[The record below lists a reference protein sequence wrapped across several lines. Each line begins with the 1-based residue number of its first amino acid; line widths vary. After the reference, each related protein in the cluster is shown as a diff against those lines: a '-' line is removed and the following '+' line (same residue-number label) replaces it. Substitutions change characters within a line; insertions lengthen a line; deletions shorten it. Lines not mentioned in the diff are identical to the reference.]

1 MNPQQFWDST
11 LKEVMIYIE
20 VYSEKELQKQKMN
33 VSMAYNIA
41 SLVNTFINYSFNN
54 KPIPSIEKIFPNLF
68 SENIRDGLSQEEYD
82 KRLARFQEEQ
92 IARNFEMVNK
102 ARKKGGN

>member
-54 KPIPSIEKIFPNLF
+54 KKIPSIEEMFPNLF

-82 KRLARFQEEQ
+82 KRLTRFQEEQ
-92 IARNFEMVNK
+92 IARNFEKINK
-102 ARKKGGN
+102 IRKKGGK

>member
-1 MNPQQFWDST
+1 
-11 LKEVMIYIE
+11 MIYIE

-54 KPIPSIEKIFPNLF
+54 KPIPSIEKIIKILK
-68 SENIRDGLSQEEYD
+68 EN
-82 KRLARFQEEQ
+82 EQ
-92 IARNFEMVNK
+92 HITSNRMK
-102 ARKKGGN
+102 

>member
-1 MNPQQFWDST
+1 
-11 LKEVMIYIE
+11 MIYIE
-20 VYSEKELQKQKMN
+20 VYSEKEIQKQKMN

-54 KPIPSIEKIFPNLF
+54 KKIPSIEKMFPNLF

-92 IARNFEMVNK
+92 IARTF
-102 ARKKGGN
+102 

>member
-1 MNPQQFWDST
+1 
-11 LKEVMIYIE
+11 MIYIE

-54 KPIPSIEKIFPNLF
+54 KKIPSIEEMFPNLF

-82 KRLARFQEEQ
+82 NRLARFQEEQ
-92 IARNFEMVNK
+92 IARNFEKINK
-102 ARKKGGN
+102 IRKKGGN

>member
-1 MNPQQFWDST
+1 
-11 LKEVMIYIE
+11 MIYIE

-54 KPIPSIEKIFPNLF
+54 KPIPSIEKMFPNLF

-92 IARNFEMVNK
+92 IARNFEKINK
-102 ARKKGGN
+102 IRKKGGN

>member
-1 MNPQQFWDST
+1 
-11 LKEVMIYIE
+11 MIYIE

-68 SENIRDGLSQEEYD
+68 SENIRDRLSQEEYD

-92 IARNFEMVNK
+92 IARNFEKINK
-102 ARKKGGN
+102 IRKKGGK

>member
-1 MNPQQFWDST
+1 
-11 LKEVMIYIE
+11 MIYIE
-20 VYSEKELQKQKMN
+20 VYSEKELQKQKIN

-54 KPIPSIEKIFPNLF
+54 KKIPSIEEMFPNLF

-82 KRLARFQEEQ
+82 NRLARFQEEQ
-92 IARNFEMVNK
+92 IARNFEKINK
-102 ARKKGGN
+102 IRKKGGN